1 MSKPIIFSIIFSL
14 IILLIILL
22 ILILKYEFSPWLHLL
37 QVIPVF
43 LSVLSILYLK
53 QYKCKCG
60 KDEYKKSGGVNNLDN
75 VDIQKKKLISQLINF
90 IKNPS
95 KTPYNNTD
103 ETELNNLLLEI
114 DPILVQCTPNGRDF
128 LGIDPIFRVLK
139 VNLST
144 KDNYEEFT
152 DVYETKE
159 LSEYV
164 TRELIFN
171 TDSYL
176 SPVKNSKDENYEL
189 IGFITGDNIHFK
201 SYVKYENGWYKR
213 DSLNYQ
219 NSTNNQIINASEIE
233 KIIHKQFQKIING
246 TRGICY
252 VLYRNMNKTKLKKG
266 IPPIFKQFASIC
278 YVASPLQL
286 LCATN
291 LLETDEDLNSS
302 VITRFFKNLL
312 PNFNNKSDDK
322 IREEAKALEEAKG
335 QEEAK
340 ALEEAKAQVAK
351 VQAAKAQMAKALE
364 EAKGQEE
371 AKAQAARGRDSQLLD
386 EASAKFLPKDDDN
399 KKFEDAKEYISEP
412 KEDKKSIPFT
422 TGLPISEP
430 IDPKI
435 IENYHARQA
444 ISIASRQQSKNVQK
458 SPFDE
463 FLKKNQNL

>member
-43 LSVLSILYLK
+43 LSVLSIMYLK

-60 KDEYKKSGGVNNLDN
+60 QDEYKKSGGVNNLDN

-322 IREEAKALEEAKG
+322 IREEAKA
-335 QEEAK
+335 
-340 ALEEAKAQVAK
+340 
-351 VQAAKAQMAKALE
+351 QAAKAQAAKAQAAKAL
-364 EAKGQEE
+364 EE

-386 EASAKFLPKDDDN
+386 EASAKFLPKDDDD

-412 KEDKKSIPFT
+412 KEDKKSIPFI

>member
-386 EASAKFLPKDDDN
+386 EASAKFLPKDDDD

>member
-435 IENYHARQA
+435 IENYHAKQA

>member
-386 EASAKFLPKDDDN
+386 EASAKFLPKDDDD

-435 IENYHARQA
+435 IENYHAKQA

>member
-43 LSVLSILYLK
+43 LSVLSIMYLK

-75 VDIQKKKLISQLINF
+75 VDIQKKKLIAQLINF

-322 IREEAKALEEAKG
+322 IREEAKAQAAKALEEAKG

-340 ALEEAKAQVAK
+340 A
-351 VQAAKAQMAKALE
+351 QAAKAQVAKALE

-386 EASAKFLPKDDDN
+386 EASAKFLPKDDDD